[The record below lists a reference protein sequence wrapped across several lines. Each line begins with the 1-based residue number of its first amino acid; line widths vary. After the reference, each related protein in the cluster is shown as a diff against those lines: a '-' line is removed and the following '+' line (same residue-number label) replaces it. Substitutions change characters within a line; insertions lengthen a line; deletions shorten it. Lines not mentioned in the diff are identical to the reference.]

1 MKLSPALPSPVCS
14 SLGYSIRQ
22 IADAGLAVVAA
33 EIMLTFLEFGE
44 YVKNHQSSGLHGCV
58 LKKLAK
64 LCCVVL

>member
-33 EIMLTFLEFGE
+33 GIMLAFWGFGE
-44 YVKNHQSSGLHGCV
+44 YVENHQSSGIIKRGKTTLHGCV
-58 LKKLAK
+58 L
-64 LCCVVL
+64 